1 MIILFSSNSSSRN
14 NSIFTLLMRIAHN
27 QWSAWVKKMGPARA
41 DMGWWDA
48 EKLASKICIS
58 PHPLVPPPARTP
70 GSTPPRSP
78 VMQPKCGAEGS
89 LRGSGQPGMNT
100 TAGRKGC
107 HLFSGQNHPHFK
119 QLLKIVEN
127 QPCFLSQVSRTSL
140 NTHRNRQ
147 VLLKIVT
154 NAEAAKLLFVVVV
167 GIQKGQFAVN
177 KY

>member
-1 MIILFSSNSSSRN
+1 MVILFSSNSSSRN

-27 QWSAWVKKMGPARA
+27 QWSAWVKKMSPARA
-41 DMGWWDA
+41 DMGWWDV

-58 PHPLVPPPARTP
+58 PHLAVLPPAWTC
-70 GSTPPRSP
+70 GSMSP
-78 VMQPKCGAEGS
+78 KSMVMWSRCGAEGS
-89 LRGSGQPGMNT
+89 LRGSGQPGRNT
-100 TAGRKGC
+100 TLGRKGC

-119 QLLKIVEN
+119 QLLKNVKN